1 MAERGRRPWAF
12 FVFELEN
19 NTPTVFFTVF
29 VKISER
35 ISIDTAGKSALKLG
49 NLSSLKVIRGKRA
62 NAAQSREI
70 LQTFVW

>member
-19 NTPTVFFTVF
+19 NAPTVFFKVF
-29 VKISER
+29 IKISER

-62 NAAQSREI
+62 NTAQSREI